1 MSSQNIM
8 VPKKLETFLK
18 KREKIT
24 LLLPCQV
31 KVANV
36 LGAMMD
42 DGHFWVRFVDKP
54 QKYAHVCL

>member
-42 DGHFWVRFVDKP
+42 DGHFWVICR
-54 QKYAHVCL
+54 